1 MDSTHLLHLVIAVFS
16 GTVLSYAITTFSIF
30 KPKVASL
37 LMKIQEAELLLKIES
52 AKTATLSNDIK
63 SLNNELSSER
73 EHKLRLTNQ
82 LTRKEADQTHL
93 NERLRV
99 QKEDLVG
106 IKAQFSTE
114 FKNLANDILEEK
126 SKRFSDQNKQQIH
139 ELLKPLGE
147 RIVNFEKKV
156 EETNKESI
164 ARNSALKEQIA
175 GFKQLNE
182 RITQEAENLVNAL
195 KGDTKTQGNWGEFIL
210 ESILE
215 NSGLQKDREYFIQTS
230 HTNSAGQRFQP
241 DVIIK
246 LPENKNL
253 IIDAKVSLVAYER
266 FASSS
271 DKAEIAQHEKAH
283 ILSIRAH
290 IKNLSDKKYQSLYG
304 IDGLDFVLLFIP
316 IEPAFATAVQKDRE
330 LFNDAYA
337 KNIVIVS
344 PTTLIATLRTISSIW
359 NQENY
364 NANAKAIAKEGGNLY
379 DKFVAFTEDVK
390 GAIVSSAAGKA
401 TAYALNRL
409 QDRGRFFI
417 DINQEIYIGQVIG
430 ENSKDSDLAV
440 NLIKGKQLTNMRKSG
455 TDDAMKIA
463 PKVDFS
469 LEENMEYI
477 KVDEYLEVTPESL
490 RMRKINFKA

>member
-1 MDSTHLLHLVIAVFS
+1 MEAIHLLYIAIGLVF
-16 GTVLSYAITTFSIF
+16 GAIITWLLITNTIH
-30 KPKVASL
+30 KPIVASL
-37 LMKIQEAELLLKIES
+37 RMNIQELELQLKMES
-52 AKTATLSNDIK
+52 SKSLSLAGDIK
-63 SLNNELSSER
+63 TINKELQAEREKKLQLNNHLI
-73 EHKLRLTNQ
+73 
-82 LTRKEADQTHL
+82 RKETDYVHL
-93 NERLRV
+93 QEKLV
-99 QKEDLVG
+99 TQKEDLDN
-106 IKAQFSTE
+106 IRSKFSAE

-126 SKRFSDQNKQQIH
+126 SKRFSDQNKLQIH
-139 ELLKPLGE
+139 NLLKPLGE
-147 RIVNFEKKV
+147 KIFNFEKKV

-195 KGDTKTQGNWGEFIL
+195 KGDTKAQGNWGEFIL

-215 NSGLQKDREYFIQTS
+215 KSGLQKDREYFIQS
-230 HTNSAGQRFQP
+230 SFNGQDGQRFQP

-246 LPENKNL
+246 LPESKNI
-253 IIDAKVSLVAYER
+253 IIDAKVSLIAYER
-266 FASSS
+266 LANCS
-271 DKAEIAQHEKAH
+271 DKIEKAQHVKAH

-290 IKNLSDKKYQSLYG
+290 LKNLSEKKYQSLYG

-316 IEPAFATAVQKDRE
+316 IEPAFATAVQKDKE

-390 GAIVSSAAGKA
+390 GIGRHLDMTKKA
-401 TAYALNRL
+401 YLDAEKKLFEGN
-409 QDRGRFFI
+409 G
-417 DINQEIYIGQVIG
+417 
-430 ENSKDSDLAV
+430 
-440 NLIKGKQLTNMRKSG
+440 NLVKR
-455 TDDAMKIA
+455 A
-463 PKVDFS
+463 
-469 LEENMEYI
+469 ENMKKLGLKTTKTFDQKMIERS
-477 KVDEYLEVTPESL
+477 EQE
-490 RMRKINFKA
+490 